1 MTDQESIKRNRT
13 QVVIMI
19 VALPLM
25 VLFGAYS
32 LIFLAQ
38 QEELRDTTNFG
49 EFVDPP
55 LLAGELGLTDAA
67 GQPVDGR
74 AFWWVWVVASECA
87 APCRQALDGL
97 AQLRELLAENAAKTQ
112 LALVPQGAGGVAG
125 QRGRSRAPA
134 IQKRWRSDARRWRLP
149 RGPGRQR
156 PSALRPHGGRGACG
170 GGSAEAA
177 EAGVAAQRSRRLTL
191 ENLVEVVA
199 EMMKAPHFG

>member
-1 MTDQESIKRNRT
+1 MTDQESIKKNRT

-112 LALVPQGAGGVAG
+112 LALVL
-125 QRGRSRAPA
+125 
-134 IQKRWRSDARRWRLP
+134 K
-149 RGPGRQR
+149 GPGALPASAVGAAHRQFR
-156 PSALRPHGGRGACG
+156 SAGEATLADGVYLVDPAGNVLLRYDLTAGA
-170 GGSAEAA
+170 
-177 EAGVAAQRSRRLTL
+177 VP
-191 ENLVEVVA
+191 VA
-199 EMMKAPHFG
+199 EDLQKLLKQGLQPNVPVG